1 MAPYKF
7 SSWWWWSCIL
17 LGRLIECGWYEDKLH
32 VVVIDVNVFYLIP
45 FQFTG
50 TGKLPKFAFLFFSCI
65 AFFSVLLF
73 YGPNFQADYRSCQIL
88 ERCLRDNFWRQ
99 VDWYLFTASMIILCH
114 TNHWKH
120 SESLSVFCMTS
131 DRFWHPHLQQASAT
145 SQAELAQSPLSNSVW
160 WLHLLQH
167 PLCGH
172 YRGW

>member
-1 MAPYKF
+1 MMKLYLVRETDWMWLIWRQAACCCYWCK
-7 SSWWWWSCIL
+7 CL
-17 LGRLIECGWYEDKLH
+17 LLDSISVYWHWQITQVCLS
-32 VVVIDVNVFYLIP
+32 
-45 FQFTG
+45 
-50 TGKLPKFAFLFFSCI
+50 FLLLYR
-65 AFFSVLLF
+65 FFSVLLF